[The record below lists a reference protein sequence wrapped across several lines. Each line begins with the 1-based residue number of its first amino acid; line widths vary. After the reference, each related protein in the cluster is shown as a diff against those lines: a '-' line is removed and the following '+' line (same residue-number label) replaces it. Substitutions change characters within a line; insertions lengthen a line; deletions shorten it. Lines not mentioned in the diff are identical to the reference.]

1 MYERSGDHSLAA
13 EAAEEALAWGRAGF
27 LAKNAGW
34 SQEKVTEM
42 GKGLASKLESGNRG
56 CEAATIF
63 REWLDDREEAV
74 RLMARHDRS
83 AMPVV
88 DGLGLLI
95 GIVTYDDIADV
106 AEIEATEDIHKLG
119 GLEALLA
126 QRQLGVV
133 VI

>member
-27 LAKNAGW
+27 LAKKAGW

-74 RLMARHDRS
+74 AVLSR
-83 AMPVV
+83 
-88 DGLGLLI
+88 
-95 GIVTYDDIADV
+95 TY
-106 AEIEATEDIHKLG
+106 
-119 GLEALLA
+119 
-126 QRQLGVV
+126 QWQ
-133 VI
+133 